1 MHMWDHPVDME
12 RVSYVLS
19 NLQREKLTASA
30 PQEDGAPPTRRRNA
44 AHDARVVTVTD
55 VVGADAE
62 GDVERGAV
70 FDSPAPFVDALSMNA
85 PPRLKPRRS
94 CCFTI
99 VGLWALVVVCACTV
113 TCLQIYHTHIRDAEE
128 ARAFERRV
136 ARDDTITDVLEFGI
150 WDSMSKLTPLQ
161 LQVAISLALGVRAD
175 DGDVNVSEQ
184 ENSFFVL
191 RVNHATV
198 EESDFINSDAFVST
212 LNKHTV
218 YYEGKCVLSK
228 RARLIKPNLHH
239 STLSDP
245 LQR

>member
-1 MHMWDHPVDME
+1 MWDHPVYME

-30 PQEDGAPPTRRRNA
+30 PPEDGAPPTRRRNA
-44 AHDARVVTVTD
+44 THDSRLVTVTD
-55 VVGADAE
+55 VAGADTE
-62 GDVERGAV
+62 EDVEHGAA
-70 FDSPAPFVDALSMNA
+70 FDSPTSFVDASFMNA
-85 PPRLKPRRS
+85 PPRLKPRRN

-99 VGLWALVVVCACTV
+99 FGLWALVVVCACTV
-113 TCLQIYHTHIRDAEE
+113 ICLQIYHTHLKDVEDAL
-128 ARAFERRV
+128 AFERRV

-175 DGDVNVSEQ
+175 DGDVQVRGR
-184 ENSFFVL
+184 ENSFFVI
-191 RVNHATV
+191 RVDHATA
-198 EESDFINSDAFVST
+198 EESDFINSDAFAST

-228 RARLIKPNLHH
+228 RARLLKPNPHH
-239 STLSDP
+239 STSSDP
-245 LQR
+245 R

>member
-1 MHMWDHPVDME
+1 MWDHPVDME

-30 PQEDGAPPTRRRNA
+30 PQEDGAPSTRRRNA
-44 AHDARVVTVTD
+44 AQDARLVTVTD
-55 VVGADAE
+55 VAGADAE
-62 GDVERGAV
+62 GDVERGVV
-70 FDSPAPFVDALSMNA
+70 FDSPTHFVDASSMNA

-99 VGLWALVVVCACTV
+99 VGLWALVVACVCTG
-113 TCLQIYHTHIRDAEE
+113 TCLQIYHTHLRDAED
-128 ARAFERRV
+128 ALAFERRV

-175 DGDVNVSEQ
+175 DGDVHVSGQ
-184 ENSFFVL
+184 ENSFFVI
-191 RVNHATV
+191 RVDHATV
-198 EESDFINSDAFVST
+198 EESDFINSDAFAST

-228 RARLIKPNLHH
+228 RARLIKQNPHH
-239 STLSDP
+239 PTFSDP
-245 LQR
+245 M